1 LAIFS
6 IANKGSAMNIINS
19 YIVKEILKGSG
30 VALIILLTIFNLFT
44 FSDELDDIGRGSYG
58 LSEVFYFVA
67 LQSPTVIY
75 ELMPASALLG
85 SLFILGSM
93 ANNRELIA
101 MRAAGLSLMGIIKAT
116 LMAGSILVVFAFAI
130 GEFIAPAAEETGQV
144 MRATAQNNQVLLK
157 AKYGLWLREDN
168 RFINIRHIED
178 NGDLADVSVYSLDKQ
193 RHLTQ
198 ALHADKATFLGNQ
211 QWRLQTIQ
219 QSTIALDNMQAD
231 TEKQQLWLSSIAPDL
246 LKIVVVNTD
255 NLSLYD
261 LAMYIK
267 FLNNNQQKTR
277 KFELAF
283 WGRVV
288 NPLVIFVMLMVATP
302 FVIGIKRGVSVGSR
316 LLIGVT
322 IGMGFNI
329 LDQIIGHIGLIYELN
344 PIIIAFSP
352 SIAVLTLALF
362 ALRRAQ

>member
-1 LAIFS
+1 
-6 IANKGSAMNIINS
+6 
-19 YIVKEILKGSG
+19 
-30 VALIILLTIFNLFT
+30 
-44 FSDELDDIGRGSYG
+44 
-58 LSEVFYFVA
+58 
-67 LQSPTVIY
+67 
-75 ELMPASALLG
+75 
-85 SLFILGSM
+85 
-93 ANNRELIA
+93 
-101 MRAAGLSLMGIIKAT
+101 
-116 LMAGSILVVFAFAI
+116 
-130 GEFIAPAAEETGQV
+130 
-144 MRATAQNNQVLLK
+144 
-157 AKYGLWLREDN
+157 
-168 RFINIRHIED
+168 
-178 NGDLADVSVYSLDKQ
+178 
-193 RHLTQ
+193 
-198 ALHADKATFLGNQ
+198 
-211 QWRLQTIQ
+211 
-219 QSTIALDNMQAD
+219 
-231 TEKQQLWLSSIAPDL
+231 
-246 LKIVVVNTD
+246 VVVNTD